1 MKNLNEK
8 IPNENITV
16 KEKVVSSVLDI
27 LGITQLNNMDFF
39 YNGESEELER
49 WLLSLSDE
57 QFVKEVEKYDE
68 CAFDINGNGF
78 WDGETCGDKEDCT
91 LENAKSY
98 CDGYLSEIEPHIL
111 AIADVVDISNTVKT
125 FHSLVQA
132 ENGNHALS
140 KPLYCN
146 WIGNNYKVMDEEFTS
161 LWSNDVYTT
170 GSNFAEAKFNCL
182 YAINAPLNEKKYG
195 NGRYVSAYFYD
206 EHFDV
211 QYHTKNNDYIF
222 LKGYSFDYTKTIK
235 ENAEYVSNAIINS
248 FRSAV
253 AKGVITPLN
262 KNKRTKGEER

>member
-1 MKNLNEK
+1 MKKLNEK
-8 IPNENITV
+8 IPNKNISV
-16 KEKVVSSVLDI
+16 KENVVLSVLDI
-27 LGITQLNNMDFF
+27 LEITQMNNMDFF
-39 YNGESEELER
+39 YNGELEELEGR
-49 WLLSLSDE
+49 LLSLSDE
-57 QFVKEVEKYDE
+57 QFVKEVEKYDG
-68 CAFDINGNGF
+68 CAFDISGNGF
-78 WDGETCGDKEDCT
+78 WGRKACGYKEDYT
-91 LENAKSY
+91 LKNAKSCCVEY
-98 CDGYLSEIEPHIL
+98 FSEIEPHIL

-146 WIGNNYKVMDEEFTS
+146 WIGNKYRVTNEEFTS

-170 GSNFAEAKFNCL
+170 GDNFAEAKFNCL

-211 QYHTKNNDYIF
+211 QYHTKNDDYIF
-222 LKGYSFDYTKTIK
+222 LKSYSFDYTKTIK

-248 FRSAV
+248 CRNAV
-253 AKGVITPLN
+253 RKGVITPLS
-262 KNKRTKGEER
+262 KNEQKEIR